1 MRPAILEKLCLC
13 QMGMRY
19 TKVNSN
25 EAGKARREGK
35 ILAPPSGKGWE
46 GTLTVITGEE
56 PRDEIFLPQFFELHN
71 NNVMKLRQFD
81 AVIRRHKFRP
91 EKGEHEFFF
100 SELLLFYPWR
110 IEDELFPYDAKKCAE
125 LYIKVKPKIDR
136 VKSILF
142 PHLND
147 VELGRAM
154 VENFEFDM
162 NPVGAAAD
170 PEGEQAQDL
179 EAMAD
184 QAAEY
189 GGLDPQHLGED
200 ERGSEENQTAPFFRA
215 PPILDMEKL
224 QEKTREL
231 CWEQLFVL
239 ERLLSYCRD
248 LTMAR
253 NSGRSS
259 TIKPPLLIVHGG
271 GGTGKSVVINIVSLW
286 VQKILNVS
294 GDDIN
299 SPYIVKCAPTGMA
312 AQNIEGQTLHSTFK
326 FRFGN
331 EYFSLSDKARDTLRD
346 HFKNVRVVIID
357 EMSMMKA
364 DQLYHLHMR
373 LCDVKQ
379 DDSIM
384 GGVSVLL
391 VGKLFV
397 SMKFMPIIL

>member
-1 MRPAILEKLCLC
+1 MRPAILETLCLC
-13 QMGMRY
+13 QMAMRY

-35 ILAPPSGKGWE
+35 ILTPPSGEGWE
-46 GTLTVITGEE
+46 GTLTVITGNEQG
-56 PRDEIFLPQFFELHN
+56 DEIVLPQFFELHN

-100 SELLLFYPWR
+100 SELLLFHPWR
-110 IEDELFPYDAKKCAE
+110 IEAELFPYDAKKCAE
-125 LYIKVKPKIDR
+125 LYIKVKPNIDR
-136 VKSILF
+136 VKGIIF

-162 NPVGAAAD
+162 NSETGAAAD

-179 EAMAD
+179 EALAD
-184 QAAEY
+184 QATEY
-189 GGLDPQHLGED
+189 GGLDPQHLEP
-200 ERGSEENQTAPFFRA
+200 EEHCSEENQAAPFFRA
-215 PPILDMEKL
+215 PPIVEIEEL

-259 TIKPPLLIVHGG
+259 TTKPPLLIVHGG
-271 GGTGKSVVINIVSLW
+271 GGTGKSVVINIVSMW
-286 VQKILNVS
+286 VQKVMHQS
-294 GDDIN
+294 GDDTN

-326 FRFGN
+326 FRFGIRDI
-331 EYFSLSDKARDTLRD
+331 YKKDK
-346 HFKNVRVVIID
+346 
-357 EMSMMKA
+357 
-364 DQLYHLHMR
+364 
-373 LCDVKQ
+373 
-379 DDSIM
+379 
-384 GGVSVLL
+384 
-391 VGKLFV
+391 
-397 SMKFMPIIL
+397 